1 MKEISFT
8 GMRNTHMREYRIQAF
23 AIPAPLDVR
32 LFVGCPHYR
41 QSPMS
46 HISGITLSALLTSC
60 PVTRQI
66 LLYLRSCTVPI
77 FIFFPV
83 GQTLSYCTNPLSFP
97 SLKHYIEL
105 SIFSFVGILFPFEP
119 IELHY
124 RLISNRSLP
133 SFSLG
138 LAPTMTL

>member
-8 GMRNTHMREYRIQAF
+8 GMRNTHMREYRMQAF

-32 LFVGCPHYR
+32 LFVCMPHYR
-41 QSPMS
+41 QSSMLR
-46 HISGITLSALLTSC
+46 INGITLSALLA
-60 PVTRQI
+60 
-66 LLYLRSCTVPI
+66 SCTVTRD
-77 FIFFPV
+77 FTSVRVQYRTLYFFRLDKHSR
-83 GQTLSYCTNPLSFP
+83 TANPLSFP

-105 SIFSFVGILFPFEP
+105 YRASHSSVFFFPFEP